1 MKRKPLVFL
10 ICLASFALA
19 ACVDEHDG
27 ECNVRDY
34 SDIRRIDMSD
44 DSDADSG
51 SVGRDEVSQR

>member
-34 SDIRRIDMSD
+34 SDVRRIDSPAYS
-44 DSDADSG
+44 DSDSDLG
-51 SVGRDEVSQR
+51 SAGRDE

>member
-34 SDIRRIDMSD
+34 SEVWRINTPDG
-44 DSDADSG
+44 SDADSG
-51 SVGRDEVSQR
+51 SVGRDEASQR

>member
-19 ACVDEHDG
+19 ACVDEHD
-27 ECNVRDY
+27 VRDY
-34 SDIRRIDMSD
+34 SEVRRIDTPD
-44 DSDADSG
+44 GSDADSG

>member
-34 SDIRRIDMSD
+34 SEVRRIDTPDGS
-44 DSDADSG
+44 DSG